1 MIDIET
7 VDCFVFR
14 YPLKEPV
21 VTSFGTMRDRPM
33 VLIRLRD
40 KDGVVGWGEV
50 WCNFPNVGAEHRA
63 RLVDDVFTPILKRE
77 TFDNIEAAFECLTVS
92 SRILAIQTG
101 EAGPIAQCIAGLD
114 IALHDLVAKQDGLPL
129 WRSLGGDRHQV
140 PIYASGLSPDKP
152 ERLAEAALR
161 DGYEAIKLKVGFG
174 LELDHRNLKTL
185 RKLLGPDRQLM
196 TDANQ
201 AWDIDEACYAASS
214 FEEYN
219 LSWLEEAIAADRSE
233 KEWAQL
239 KRSAPMLLAGG
250 ENLAGD
256 HNFDAAI
263 HQKVLSVIQPDL
275 AKWGGL
281 TKCVPLARRI
291 IASGARYCPHYLG
304 GGIGLVA
311 SAHALA
317 AVGGNGLLEVDANLN
332 PLRTDLVGD
341 MLSGSNGVAVLSK
354 YPGLGVEPNLEDF
367 KKYLVP
373 HSW

>member
-1 MIDIET
+1 MIDIKT
-7 VDCFVFR
+7 VECFVFR
-14 YPLKEPV
+14 YPLTEPV

-40 KDGVVGWGEV
+40 ADGVTGWGEI

-63 RLVDDVFTPILKRE
+63 RLVDDVFAPILLRE
-77 TFDNIEAAFECLTVS
+77 TFHDTESAFNKLTGLT
-92 SRILAIQTG
+92 RILAIQTG

-114 IALHDLVAKQDGLPL
+114 IALHDLAAKKDGLPI
-129 WRSLGGDRHQV
+129 WKRLGGDRNQV
-140 PIYASGLSPDKP
+140 PIYASGLSPDRP
-152 ERLAEAALR
+152 ERLAEAALN
-161 DGYEAIKLKVGFG
+161 DGYTAIKLKVGFG
-174 LELDHRNLKTL
+174 LELDHRNLRTL
-185 RKLLGPDRQLM
+185 RDLLGPDRQLM

-201 AWDIDEACYAASS
+201 AWNIEEACYAASS
-214 FEEYN
+214 FEEYG
-219 LSWLEEAIAADRSE
+219 LSWLEEAIPADRRE

-239 KRSAPMLLAGG
+239 ESVAPMPLAGG
-250 ENLAGD
+250 ENMAGD
-256 HNFDAAI
+256 DVFDAAI
-263 HQKVLSVIQPDL
+263 AHKALSVIQPDL

-281 TKCVPLARRI
+281 SKCVPLARRI

-317 AVGGNGLLEVDANLN
+317 AAGGDGLLEVDANLN

-341 MLSGSNGVAVLSK
+341 MLSGSNGMATLRES
-354 YPGLGVEPNLEDF
+354 PGLGVEPDLNEF

-373 HSW
+373 HS

>member
-1 MIDIET
+1 MIDIKT
-7 VDCFVFR
+7 VECFVFR
-14 YPLKEPV
+14 YPLTEPV

-40 KDGVVGWGEV
+40 ADGVTGWGEI

-63 RLVDDVFTPILKRE
+63 RLVDDVFAPILLRE
-77 TFDNIEAAFECLTVS
+77 TFHDTESAFNKLTGLT
-92 SRILAIQTG
+92 RILAIQTG

-114 IALHDLVAKQDGLPL
+114 IALHDLAAKKDGLPI
-129 WRSLGGDRHQV
+129 WKRLGGDRNQV
-140 PIYASGLSPDKP
+140 PIYASGLSPDRP
-152 ERLAEAALR
+152 ERLAEAALN
-161 DGYEAIKLKVGFG
+161 DGYTAIKLKVGFG
-174 LELDHRNLKTL
+174 LELDHRNLRTL
-185 RKLLGPDRQLM
+185 RDLLGPDRQLM

-201 AWDIDEACYAASS
+201 AWNIEEACYAASS
-214 FEEYN
+214 FEEYG
-219 LSWLEEAIAADRSE
+219 LSWLEEAIPADRSE

-239 KRSAPMLLAGG
+239 ESVAPMPLAGG
-250 ENLAGD
+250 ENMAGD
-256 HNFDAAI
+256 DVFDAAI
-263 HQKVLSVIQPDL
+263 AQKALSVIQPDL

-281 TKCVPLARRI
+281 SKCVPLARRI

-317 AVGGNGLLEVDANLN
+317 AAGGDGLLEVDANLN

-341 MLSGSNGVAVLSK
+341 MLSGSNGMATLSES
-354 YPGLGVEPNLEDF
+354 PGLGVEPDLNEF

-373 HSW
+373 HS